1 MKKYIPLNYLILIV
15 AVLITI
21 SSLSS
26 FASLSSEINAL
37 LKKQS
42 PAKTEWGILFEE
54 KNSDNELFS
63 LNPNQRMIPA
73 SNMKIVSGAAALLGL
88 GPDFRYETTVYHT
101 GTHLDDKI
109 NGHLIV
115 VGNGDPSIGGRF
127 NGGDITGLFKTW
139 AAELKQKNIKVI
151 TGNLV
156 GVDHAFDEERH
167 GLNWN
172 PLDYVEWYAAEISG
186 LTLNDSCIDL
196 IYNAGSKAGQ
206 KATIQVDPPTSYMNI
221 INQVTSVSDRK
232 LERGIEY
239 IREPGSRDLTIR
251 GAMPLKFK
259 MRSYTSVPNPTL
271 FFLTVLKETFEKE
284 GIQIQGEIQ
293 SAKREDFP
301 LKNEK
306 WIELAKH
313 QSPPFIELLKV
324 CMHNSQNLYSEHFL
338 KTLGFRGY
346 GRGSLKTGVLVLKD
360 IYAMN
365 GCKVIDDQFIADG
378 SGLSRDNQISAKAL
392 VEILRSVQQSN
403 MAEHFLKT
411 LPQAGISGTLKQ
423 RMKDNAAY
431 QQVYAKT
438 GTLTGVR
445 ALSGYLK
452 AASGKEY
459 IFSILVNGT
468 TSGSQ
473 FNPIIDDICALVV
486 EQG

>member
-1 MKKYIPLNYLILIV
+1 MKQYLLTLFLFI
-15 AVLITI
+15 AVSLFHSITH
-21 SSLSS
+21 
-26 FASLSSEINAL
+26 ASLSSEIQTL
-37 LKKQS
+37 LKKDS
-42 PAKTEWGILFEE
+42 PPKTEWGILFEE
-54 KNSDNELFS
+54 LQDGDELFS
-63 LNPNQRMIPA
+63 FNATQRMIPA

-88 GPDFRYETTVYHT
+88 GPDFRYETTLFHT
-101 GTHLDDKI
+101 GVHLENKI
-109 NGHLIV
+109 TGHLIV
-115 VGNGDPSIGGRF
+115 VGSGDPSIGGRF
-127 NGGDITGLFKTW
+127 NGGDITGLFKAW
-139 AAELKQKNIKVI
+139 AAELKQKHITII
-151 TGNLV
+151 TGDLV
-156 GVDHAFDEERH
+156 GVDHAFDDERY

-186 LTLNDSCIDL
+186 LTVNDSCIDL
-196 IYNAGSKAGQ
+196 ILTGANKAGQ
-206 KATIQVDPPTSYMNI
+206 KASIQLDPPTSYMKI
-221 INQVTSVSDRK
+221 INQITTVSDHK

-239 IREPGSRDLTIR
+239 VRDPDSQELTVR

-259 MRSYTSVPNPTL
+259 MRGYASVPEPTL

-284 GIQIQGEIQ
+284 GIQIQGGIQ
-293 SAKREDFP
+293 TAKRDDFP

-313 QSPPFIELLKV
+313 QSPPFSELLHV

-346 GRGSLKTGVLVLKD
+346 GKGSLHTGVLVLKD

-365 GCKVIDDQFIADG
+365 GCKVIDDQYIADG

-392 VEILRSVQQSN
+392 VEILRCIQQSN
-403 MAEHFLKT
+403 VAEPFRKS

-431 QQVYAKT
+431 QHVYAKT

-459 IFSILVNGT
+459 IFSILANGT
-468 TSGSQ
+468 SSGKQ
-473 FNPIIDDICALVV
+473 FNTIIDDVCALVV